1 MAQDTPQAV
10 ETPQEIAEQK
20 ISNMLFGSDEPEEEL
35 VEEPVDEPVDEPDDD
50 IAEPKNEPVVEGDE
64 LFEIQLESGA
74 VYEVPAELKDAFV
87 RQKDYT
93 TKTQEVAAQR
103 REAEVI
109 QESVRLQESQYKFV
123 DSVQAEVDEARLL
136 NWQIE
141 NYTQH
146 MRDNMANLSDR
157 DILTIRSTVDELK
170 EKKQALSQAVTLKY
184 QNYQQAAE
192 QARKGLR
199 DKSTEVLKQKIPNWS
214 PDLQSEIK
222 AFGQSVGFT
231 EQELENAVD
240 PREWQVLWEAS
251 QYRKLQAGKSAA
263 IHKVQGAPQIKPK
276 SRRSPAQDAVTNRL
290 NVHKRL
296 KSSNSSQQK
305 AEIIQDDIA
314 RRLGL

>member
-1 MAQDTPQAV
+1 M
-10 ETPQEIAEQK
+10 
-20 ISNMLFGSDEPEEEL
+20 
-35 VEEPVDEPVDEPDDD
+35 
-50 IAEPKNEPVVEGDE
+50 
-64 LFEIQLESGA
+64 FEIQLESGA
-74 VYEVPAELKDAFV
+74 VYEVPAELKDAFF

-103 REAEVI
+103 REVEVI

-123 DSVQAEVDEARLL
+123 DAVQAEVDEARLL
-136 NWQIE
+136 NWQID

-157 DILTIRSTVDELK
+157 DILTIRSTVEELK
-170 EKKQALSQAVTLKY
+170 EKKQALSQSVTLKY
-184 QNYQQAAE
+184 NYYQQAAE
-192 QARKGLR
+192 QARRGLR
-199 DKSTEVLKQKIPNWS
+199 DKSTEVLKQKIPNWN
-214 PDLQSEIK
+214 PDLESETQ

-231 EQELENAVD
+231 EQELDNAD

-263 IHKVQGAPQIKPK
+263 ILKVQGAPQIKPK

-296 KSSNSSQQK
+296 KSSNTSQQK
-305 AEIIQDDIA
+305 AKIIQDDIA
-314 RRLGL
+314 KRLGL